1 MEFKL
6 SGRHLDITPAIREYA
21 EKKTQRLH
29 RYFDRIQSME
39 GVIDKKD
46 PRQFHVEIIVNVE
59 HAQPIMAHATTED
72 LYAGIDAVTD
82 KLERQLTDH
91 KEKLRNR
98 KHIA

>member
-6 SGRHLDITPAIREYA
+6 SGRHIEVTPAIHDYA

-29 RYFDRIQSME
+29 RYFDRILSIE
-39 GVIDKKD
+39 GVIEKRD
-46 PRQFHVEIIVNVE
+46 RSFEVEIVTHVE
-59 HAQPIMAHATTED
+59 HAQPFVARQTGDD
-72 LYAGIDAVTD
+72 LYAAIDGVTD

-91 KEKLRNR
+91 KERLRNR